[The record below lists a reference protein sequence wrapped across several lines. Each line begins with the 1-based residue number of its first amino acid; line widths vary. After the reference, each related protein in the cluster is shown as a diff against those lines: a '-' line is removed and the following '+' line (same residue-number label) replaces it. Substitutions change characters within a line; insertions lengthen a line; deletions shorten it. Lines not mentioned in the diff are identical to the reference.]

1 MVQTSAGA
9 VLYTVVRNKAFY
21 LVIKD
26 FNGNYGFPK
35 GHIEGNEDLI
45 ATARREIK
53 EETGVD
59 ARIDPGFREE
69 LTYPLQNRDLK
80 RSVYFLAS
88 FRDQRPVPQP
98 QEVQKILLLP
108 YEDALEILT
117 FAGMKQILRK
127 AESYRREKTDE

>member
-69 LTYPLQNRDLK
+69 LTYPLQNR
-80 RSVYFLAS
+80 
-88 FRDQRPVPQP
+88 
-98 QEVQKILLLP
+98 LLLP